1 MTTLWLIVVCLL
13 LATLLCLIPPL
24 LRRAPAAEPASD
36 ANVRA
41 FYLAQRE
48 QLQRDMSNGSLSA
61 AARAR
66 AEEEL
71 QRDLLQ
77 DLERRR
83 TRSAP
88 WAGQRA
94 GVAAAC
100 LLTVLIPV
108 AAVLL
113 YGQLGNPR
121 AAAVAGAGQPAE
133 P

>member
-1 MTTLWLIVVCLL
+1 
-13 LATLLCLIPPL
+13 
-24 LRRAPAAEPASD
+24 
-36 ANVRA
+36 RA

-48 QLQRDMSNGSLSA
+48 QLQRDLKNGSLSA
-61 AARAR
+61 AERAR

-77 DLERRR
+77 DLDLRRERA
-83 TRSAP
+83 AP

-100 LLTVLIPV
+100 LLSVLIPV

-121 AAAVAGAGQPAE
+121 AAADAASAAAALSAE
-133 P
+133 

>member
-94 GVAAAC
+94 GVAAA
-100 LLTVLIPV
+100 
-108 AAVLL
+108 
-113 YGQLGNPR
+113 
-121 AAAVAGAGQPAE
+121 
-133 P
+133 